1 MLGPQP
7 AKLPALSALRREHV
21 RTLSVAT
28 LVDVHEELAGRAR
41 SFALEDG
48 RDLAGYTLFVLGPI
62 APGASP
68 SRLLLEFHVRPRF
81 LARAPEAFARS
92 CDHLRPTAVA
102 CRTDDATLLAV
113 ALPAFPKVRATAPL
127 YVLDGRPAR
136 IRPPGPG
143 LRVRPLRLVDL
154 PQAAPIYAQETPE
167 RAGTPD
173 RGEIEARLRARR
185 EWGLYRGDELLGV
198 AHVVPQSH
206 PPFVGVGP
214 VLRRDV
220 RGRGYGAFLTASV
233 VAAQVRADRRVVA
246 AMGRQNIPAQALAR
260 RLGLRLAAWHLT
272 LER

>member
-1 MLGPQP
+1 M
-7 AKLPALSALRREHV
+7 
-21 RTLSVAT
+21 AT

-48 RDLAGYTLFVLGPI
+48 RALAGYALFVLGGA
-62 APGASP
+62 APGSPP

-81 LARAPEAFARS
+81 LQRAPEAFARS

-102 CRTDDATLLAV
+102 CRTDDASLLAV
-113 ALPAFPKVRATAPL
+113 ALPAFPRVRATAPL
-127 YVLDGRPAR
+127 YVLDGPPAR
-136 IRPPGPG
+136 TPPPSPG
-143 LRVRPLRLVDL
+143 LRVRPLRRVDL
-154 PQAAPIYAQETPE
+154 DAAALLYAQEPPE
-167 RAGTPD
+167 RAGTTD

-185 EWGLYRGDELLGV
+185 EWGLYRSHGRGDELLGV

-206 PPFVGVGP
+206 APFVGVGP

-220 RGRGYGAFLTASV
+220 RGRGYGTFLTAAV
-233 VAAQVRADRRVVA
+233 VAAQARAGRRVVA

-260 RLGLRLAAWHLT
+260 KLGLRLAAWHLT